1 MALISMLEGFT
12 AAARLQPQAA
22 LRHARAALTHADAL
36 AISHDYLRWAWPV
49 AARAAHELR
58 DTASTGELL
67 ALLAACQSGHLPP
80 MLRAERDLTLARL
93 AAGDHVG
100 AGRRSMSHPAPAI
113 PTVIRRH
120 RLPVG
125 RPQPSPGR
133 GRPASHESDD

>member
-67 ALLAACQSGHLPP
+67 ALLAACQSGHPAP
-80 MLRAERDLTLARL
+80 D
-93 AAGDHVG
+93 AAGRTRPDPRPP
-100 AGRRSMSHPAPAI
+100 RR
-113 PTVIRRH
+113 RRPC
-120 RLPVG
+120 RC
-125 RPQPSPGR
+125 RPQKHEPSSPGDPNR
-133 GRPASHESDD
+133 HT